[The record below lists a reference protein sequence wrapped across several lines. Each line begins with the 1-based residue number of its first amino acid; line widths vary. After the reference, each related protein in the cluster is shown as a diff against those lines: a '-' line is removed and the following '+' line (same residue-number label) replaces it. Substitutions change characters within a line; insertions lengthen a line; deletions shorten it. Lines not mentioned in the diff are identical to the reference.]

1 MSTFSLSTA
10 EAVLQKMDDMK
21 EMRRR
26 RMLAERGA
34 SHDGKVD
41 TDLFYS
47 FCTSSVLHRGKFFI

>member
-10 EAVLQKMDDMK
+10 EAVLQKMDDME

-26 RMLAERGA
+26 RMLAEHGA
-34 SHDGKVD
+34 SCDAKVD

-47 FCTSSVLHRGKFFI
+47 FCKSSVLHRGKFFS